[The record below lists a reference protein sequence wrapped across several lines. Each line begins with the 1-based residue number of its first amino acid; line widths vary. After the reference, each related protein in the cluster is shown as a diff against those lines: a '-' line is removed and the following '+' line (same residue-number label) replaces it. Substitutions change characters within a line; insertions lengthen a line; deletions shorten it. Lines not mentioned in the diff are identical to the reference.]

1 MTVAL
6 NFKSLFTTESNP
18 SQKVSQVLTVED
30 AQAPQQM
37 PEEGEL
43 VIASVNEITPHGV
56 YVSLDE
62 YNRLPAFLHISEIAT
77 GWVRDIERYAKPGQ
91 KIVLKVIRINRGRRE
106 IDLSLR
112 QVSGEERK
120 AKIIEVKKSEKAR
133 SILDAL
139 KVKLNADDKAL
150 RALEDSILVQYDS
163 VYDGFEDIARRGSK
177 ALQKIGLDPQKGEI
191 IETVCIEKIA
201 IPIVEVRGVMD
212 IRVKASDGIEV
223 IKRALRA
230 GEDLKA
236 SGVQVKITY
245 LGTPR
250 YRLTIKAENYKVG
263 ERALQNALERIQST
277 IEKSK
282 GKFAFTREGSR
293 KQLE

>member
-1 MTVAL
+1 
-6 NFKSLFTTESNP
+6 
-18 SQKVSQVLTVED
+18 
-30 AQAPQQM
+30 M

-62 YNRLPAFLHISEIAT
+62 YNKLPAFLHISEIAT

-91 KIVLKVIRINRGRRE
+91 KIVLKVIRINRARRE
-106 IDLSLR
+106 IDLTLR
-112 QVSGEERK
+112 NVSGEERK
-120 AKIIEVKKSEKAR
+120 AKIIEVKKAEKSK

-139 KVKLNADDKAL
+139 RIKLNADDKAIH
-150 RALEDSILVQYDS
+150 ALEDSILQQYDS
-163 VYDGFEDIARRGSK
+163 VYDGFEDVARRGPK
-177 ALQKIGLDPQKGEI
+177 ATQKFEPDPQRAEI
-191 IETVCIEKIA
+191 IETVAKEKIS

-212 IRVKASDGIEV
+212 IRVRAPDGIEV
-223 IKRALRA
+223 IKRALKA
-230 GEDLKA
+230 GEDVKT

-250 YRLTIKAENYKVG
+250 YRLTIRAENYKVG
-263 ERALQNALERIQST
+263 ERALQNALERIT
-277 IEKSK
+277 TVIEKGK
-282 GKFAFTREGSR
+282 GKIAFTREESR

>member
-1 MTVAL
+1 
-6 NFKSLFTTESNP
+6 
-18 SQKVSQVLTVED
+18 
-30 AQAPQQM
+30 M

-43 VIASVNEITPHGV
+43 VIASVNEITAHGV

-91 KIVLKVIRINRGRRE
+91 KIVLKVIRINRQRRE
-106 IDLSLR
+106 IDLTLR
-112 QVSGEERK
+112 NVSGEERK
-120 AKIIEVKKSEKAR
+120 AKIIEVKKTEKAR

-139 KVKLNADDKAL
+139 KVKLSADDKAL
-150 RALEDSILVQYDS
+150 HSLEDAILEQYDS
-163 VYDGFEDIARRGSK
+163 VYDGFEDAARRGPK
-177 ALQKIGLDPQKGEI
+177 ATQKYEQDPQRAEI
-191 IETVCIEKIA
+191 IEAVAKEKIA

-212 IRVKASDGIEV
+212 IRVKAPDGIEV
-223 IKRALRA
+223 IKRALKA
-230 GEDLKA
+230 GEDVRT

-263 ERALQNALERIQST
+263 ERALQNALERITST
-277 IEKSK
+277 IEKGR
-282 GKFAFTREGSR
+282 GKITFTREESR